1 MELPVV
7 SINRENRLYR
17 IYREPTSDDNLIREH
32 IDDGEG
38 NLTPLRARVLSPNY
52 HHTYFLFDEN
62 DEISKTFKLVRL
74 YTEGEGEDQVQK
86 ATYRE
91 LSDERHI
98 DMLQTIITALQTRI
112 NKLENPVVTEGTLS
126 ANLSNITGNNT
137 EYDIMFEDSSN
148 ASLWKEGKI
157 TLPTGLY
164 HFSLILHLADVP
176 LATNFIYVAVKIQPS
191 DSTKTLQTF
200 PYRVDA
206 DRLVRSTG
214 ALNVDTKSSY
224 FRVTEESE
232 VYFTVRV
239 DGGGTDTID
248 LNSGTRVLIWR

>member
-1 MELPVV
+1 MALTARHHYNVALYITN
-7 SINRENRLYR
+7 SIPTEDDTFIIFEDGSEHLLEIGST
-17 IYREPTSDDNLIREH
+17 IYYSDPT
-32 IDDGEG
+32 
-38 NLTPLRARVLSPNY
+38 
-52 HHTYFLFDEN
+52 DEN
-62 DEISKTFKLVRL
+62 NDKIFV
-74 YTEGEGEDQVQK
+74 YTGNRFETDANGNRTEK
-86 ATYRE
+86 AIYRE
-91 LSDERHI
+91 LSDARHVEQ
-98 DMLQTIITALQTRI
+98 LQTIITALQTRI
-112 NKLENPVVTEGTLS
+112 NSLENPVVTEGTLS

-137 EYDIMFEDSSN
+137 EYDILFSDTSN